1 MPQPSRIL
9 GAQDYL
15 QQALARGLPLAVVI
29 GGPGSGKE
37 MLVRRFLQDEA
48 VSHAAHLTA
57 PTRDSHAFLER
68 VLEQLGFEP
77 FESSSEELQKL
88 LSVFA
93 CHEAA
98 QGRSTVIILENAQ
111 DFGPHVLDT
120 VRTIVLQSAQQP
132 ASLCFVLTGSTSL
145 HRILDSTGLS
155 ELRDLTRT
163 RYSLD
168 EAAADLPAASESEVL
183 RPALEITLQGKIVNR
198 LVIDQPRLMIGRHA
212 QNDLVLDNR
221 FISRH
226 HALLV
231 GRADGVYVVDL
242 RSTNGTFV
250 NGEDVQRHALKDGD
264 VLQIG
269 HFRLRYCEPLGARL
283 PRREDDE
290 DNHGETHVLGPQA
303 IAS

>member
-1 MPQPSRIL
+1 MPQPPRIL

-15 QQALARGLPLAVVI
+15 QQALARCLPFAVVI
-29 GGPGSGKE
+29 GGQDSGKE
-37 MLVRRFLQDEA
+37 LVVRRFLQDEA
-48 VSHAAHLTA
+48 ISHSAHLAA
-57 PTRDSHAFLER
+57 PTRDSRAFLER

-77 FESSSEELQKL
+77 FESSTEELQKL
-88 LSVFA
+88 LCVFA

-98 QGRSTVIILENAQ
+98 QGRRTVIALEDAQ

-120 VRTIVLQSAQQP
+120 VRTIVLEAPQQP
-132 ASLCFVLTGSTSL
+132 AALCFLLTGSATL
-145 HRILDSTGLS
+145 HRILDSAGLS
-155 ELRDLTRT
+155 ELHELTRS

-168 EAAADLPAASESEVL
+168 EAEAVQEAEADSSVL
-183 RPALEITLQGKIVNR
+183 RPALEITLQGKIVKR
-198 LVIDQPRLMIGRHA
+198 LVIDQARLMIGRHV

-231 GRADGVYVVDL
+231 GRVDGVYVVDL
-242 RSTNGTFV
+242 RSTNGTYV
-250 NGEDVQRHALKDGD
+250 NGANVQRHALTDGD

-283 PRREDDE
+283 PTREDDE
-290 DNHGETHVLGPQA
+290 DDHADTGVLGPQA

>member
-1 MPQPSRIL
+1 MPQPPRIL

-15 QQALARGLPLAVVI
+15 QQSLDRGLPVAVVI
-29 GGPGSGKE
+29 GGPDSGKQ
-37 MLVRRFLQDEA
+37 LLLRRFLQDQE

-77 FESSSEELQKL
+77 FQSSTEELQKL
-88 LSVFA
+88 LGVFA

-98 QGRSTVIILENAQ
+98 QGRRTVIVLEDAQ
-111 DFGPHVLDT
+111 DFGPYVLDT
-120 VRTIVLQSAQQP
+120 VRALVLQSPQEP
-132 ASLCFVLTGSTSL
+132 ASLCFVLTGSPNL
-145 HRILDSTGLS
+145 HRILDSAGLS
-155 ELRDLTRT
+155 ELQELTRS

-168 EAAADLPAASESEVL
+168 EPDAAPEVDADDSVL
-183 RPALEITLQGKIVNR
+183 RPALEITLQGKIVDR
-198 LVIDQPRLMIGRHA
+198 LVIDQPRVMIGRHS
-212 QNDLVLDNR
+212 QNDLVLDSR

-231 GRADGVYVVDL
+231 GRADGIYAVDL

-250 NGEDVQRHALKDGD
+250 NGNGVQRYALKDGD

-269 HFRLRYCEPLGARL
+269 HYRLRYCEPLGARL
-283 PRREDDE
+283 PTRADEEDDHA
-290 DNHGETHVLGPQA
+290 DTGVLGPQA

>member
-1 MPQPSRIL
+1 MPQPPRIL

-15 QQALARGLPLAVVI
+15 QQALARGLPFAILI
-29 GGPGSGKE
+29 GSPDSGKE
-37 MLVRRFLQDEA
+37 LLVRRFLQEPG

-88 LSVFA
+88 LCVFA
-93 CHEAA
+93 SHEAA
-98 QGRSTVIILENAQ
+98 QGRRTVIVLEDAH

-120 VRTIVLQSAQQP
+120 VRSIVLQSPQQP
-132 ASLCFVLTGSTSL
+132 AALCFLLTGSSSL
-145 HRILDSTGLS
+145 HRILDSAGLS
-155 ELRDLTRT
+155 ELHALTRA
-163 RYSLD
+163 RYSFD
-168 EAAADLPAASESEVL
+168 ETEADAGAETDNNVL
-183 RPALEITLQGKIVNR
+183 RPALEITLQGKIVDR
-198 LVIDQPRLMIGRHA
+198 LAIDQPRLMIGRHC

-231 GRADGVYVVDL
+231 GRADGIYVVDL
-242 RSTNGTFV
+242 RSTNGTYV
-250 NGEDVQRHALKDGD
+250 NGENVQRHALQDGD

-283 PRREDDE
+283 PTREDEE
-290 DNHGETHVLGPQA
+290 DHADTGVLGPQA